1 MRASPTG
8 PQTESQEARGVRGII
23 FDTKRYA
30 VHDGPGLRTTVFLKG
45 CSLRCSWCHNPEAI
59 QQQPEIFFHQ
69 DRCIACGD
77 CVEECPTSAQ
87 QLVPET
93 GRIFDRD
100 ICQGTGT
107 CVDVCYSG
115 ALSLAG
121 REVTAAEVLD
131 KVRLDSGF
139 YAESGGGVTLSGGE
153 PLMQAEFATEILKLC
168 KSEGLHTALDTCGQV
183 QWRVYE
189 NALPFTDLVLY
200 DVKHMSSD
208 IHKQYTGVG
217 NERIINN
224 LVKIS
229 RYGVPIE
236 IRMVML
242 PTINDSRE
250 FVSSAAELLSSLD
263 NITGVRLL
271 PYHRLAGSKYLQLGK
286 ADTMPD
292 IKEPTDAD
300 LQQPAQW
307 LRDAGLEVILPS
319 S

>member
-1 MRASPTG
+1 V
-8 PQTESQEARGVRGII
+8 EACLSG
-23 FDTKRYA
+23 
-30 VHDGPGLRTTVFLKG
+30 
-45 CSLRCSWCHNPEAI
+45 
-59 QQQPEIFFHQ
+59 
-69 DRCIACGD
+69 
-77 CVEECPTSAQ
+77 AQ
-87 QLVPET
+87 QLVPEA

-100 ICQGTGT
+100 MCKMTGA

-115 ALSLAG
+115 ALSMAG

-131 KVRLDSGF
+131 EVRLDSGF

-168 KSEGLHTALDTCGQV
+168 KAEGLHTALDTCGQV
-183 QWRVYE
+183 QWRAYE
-189 NALPFTDLVLY
+189 DALPFTDLVLY
-200 DVKHMSSD
+200 DVKHMSSE
-208 IHKQYTGVG
+208 IHKRYTGVG
-217 NERIINN
+217 NERIIDN

-229 RYGVPIE
+229 QYGVPIE

-250 FVSSAAELLSSLD
+250 FVSSAAELLASLD
-263 NITGVRLL
+263 NITAVRLL

-292 IKEPTDAD
+292 VLEPTDAD

-307 LRDAGLEVILPS
+307 LRDAGLEVILPGS
-319 S
+319 